1 MNGNALIVIIA
12 AVILLVTNLTAFI
25 MMGADKR
32 KALKG
37 AWRTPERTLLLAC
50 ACFGALGGWLG
61 MQVFRHKTKHPKFTI
76 TVPVL
81 LVVQIALLGW
91 LVWRFLL

>member
-1 MNGNALIVIIA
+1 MKDVILLIA
-12 AVILLVTNLTAFI
+12 AVVLLITNVTAYA
-25 MMGADKR
+25 MMGVDKQR
-32 KALKG
+32 AIKKQ
-37 AWRTPERTLLLAC
+37 WRTPERTLLLAC